1 MVPSPEES
9 IVWKSF
15 FTFLGKHEN
24 NNINDRDKNNDNHN
38 HNNTFML
45 TSQEEEKEKRKKKEK
60 EKTKE
65 IRENRN
71 FGANQIADT
80 YVKQST
86 HVPKN
91 MGTTEYQMI
100 LSTSEPRKTSL
111 FTFQYSGCLI
121 GILVIVYNNRHT
133 IV

>member
-1 MVPSPEES
+1 
-9 IVWKSF
+9 
-15 FTFLGKHEN
+15 
-24 NNINDRDKNNDNHN
+24 
-38 HNNTFML
+38 ML
-45 TSQEEEKEKRKKKEK
+45 TSQEEEKEKRKKKEKEK